1 MRKIRLEIMIPAAFL
16 LVVAFVIGFTV
27 QDVVASNG
35 NPVRYVQSLGQLP
48 ERLEN
53 AVGTSVVEEA
63 CTLPLI
69 ETYSSVMERLNADYY
84 GKPIDE
90 TKLTYEA
97 IRGTLHALGDPFTR
111 FIPPDEYKKMR
122 EENEGNFTGIGAQLD
137 TNKKGEVYI
146 KEPLPDTPA
155 EKAGVKKNDVI
166 TAVNDKVIAGIDIE
180 DVVKMIRGP
189 EGTKVKLTL
198 RRHGVTKPVVK
209 TIIRRV
215 VEFRMVTF
223 RMLDKKNGIGYIRL
237 YQFNEKSDE
246 QFNSALSALEKVNL
260 KGLVLDL
267 RGNPGGLLQV
277 AVDIGSRLIESGPV
291 VIIQERGGQKQPA
304 YVKED
309 KHNHKRY
316 PLVVLVDKHSASA
329 SEIVSGAIK
338 DTHAGTLVGVKT
350 FGKGRVQTIIPLSD
364 GSAVA
369 ITTAKY
375 LTPNGTDIHTKGIE
389 PDVVVAQPDWEGFIL
404 SEGKEIPPEWK
415 DILKSEG
422 KKTADEIDFSD
433 PKYDLQL
440 TNAIDVVKVKMGLLP
455 ESVLE
460 KLKKSASADKPKK
473 ATSEPR
479 VHNAPGKLNSP

>member
-1 MRKIRLEIMIPAAFL
+1 MRKIRFEIIIPAAFL
-16 LVVAFVIGFTV
+16 LAVFFVLGFTIP
-27 QDVVASNG
+27 DAIASNG

-48 ERLEN
+48 ERLES
-53 AVGTSVVEEA
+53 AFGTSPAEEA
-63 CTLPLI
+63 RNLQLL
-69 ETYSSVMERLNADYY
+69 ETYSSVVERLKADYY
-84 GKPIDE
+84 GKSVDE

-111 FIPPDEYKKMR
+111 FLDPDEYKKMR

-137 TNKKGEVYI
+137 TNKTGEVYI

-166 TAVNDKVIAGIDIE
+166 TAVNDKPIAGLDIE
-180 DVVKMIRGP
+180 DVVKLIRGP
-189 EGTKVKLTL
+189 EGTKVKLSL
-198 RRHGVTKPVVK
+198 KRHGITKPIVK
-209 TIIRRV
+209 TIVRRV
-215 VEFRMVTF
+215 VQFRMVQY

-237 YQFNEKSDE
+237 YQFNEKSDK
-246 QFNSALSALEKVNL
+246 QFDEGLAALEKENL

-277 AVDIGSRLIESGPV
+277 AVDIGSRFIESGPV

-316 PLVVLVDKHSASA
+316 PLAVLVDNRSASA

-338 DTHAGTLVGVKT
+338 DTHVGILVGTKT
-350 FGKGRVQTIIPLSD
+350 FGKGRVQTIIPLTD

-375 LTPNGTDIHTKGIE
+375 LTPNGTDIHKKGIE
-389 PDVVVAQPDWEGFIL
+389 PDVVVEQPDVE
-404 SEGKEIPPEWK
+404 EIV
-415 DILKSEG
+415 KSEN
-422 KKTADEIDFSD
+422 KKTADEVDLSD
-433 PKYDLQL
+433 PKYDVQL
-440 TNAIDVVKVKMGLLP
+440 TKAVEVVKVKLGLLP
-455 ESVLE
+455 RSVLE
-460 KLKKSASADKPKK
+460 NLEKSASAEKPKK
-473 ATSEPR
+473 ATP
-479 VHNAPGKLNSP
+479 